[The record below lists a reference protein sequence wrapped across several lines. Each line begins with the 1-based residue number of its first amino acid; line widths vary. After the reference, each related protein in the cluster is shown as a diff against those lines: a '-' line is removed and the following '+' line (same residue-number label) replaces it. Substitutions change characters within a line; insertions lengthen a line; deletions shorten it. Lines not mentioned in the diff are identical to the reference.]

1 MKTVFCLFC
10 VSLASTA
17 FGQNVGAAA
26 SALSSEPVRIA
37 LPEHPEHASEKP
49 MLTEQSLLHTS
60 TFTAAHG
67 ERPLWEVAPVK
78 EEVPLGDVA
87 RAYRREHNILKRSAT
102 VVEN

>member
-10 VSLASTA
+10 VSFASAA
-17 FGQNVGAAA
+17 FAQNVGAAA
-26 SALSSEPVRIA
+26 SALSNEPIHIMV
-37 LPEHPEHASEKP
+37 PEHPEHASQKP
-49 MLTEQSLLHTS
+49 MLAEQSLLQTS

-87 RAYRREHNILKRSAT
+87 RAYRREHNIEKRSAT

>member
-10 VSLASTA
+10 VFFAAAA
-17 FGQNVGAAA
+17 FGQNVGGGL
-26 SALSSEPVRIA
+26 SALSNEPIRIA
-37 LPEHPEHASEKP
+37 VPDHPEHASQKP
-49 MLTEQSLLHTS
+49 MLMEQSLLDTS
-60 TFTAAHG
+60 TFTSAHG

-87 RAYRREHNILKRSAT
+87 RAFRKEHTIVKRSAT

>member
-10 VSLASTA
+10 VFFASAA
-17 FGQNVGAAA
+17 FGQNVAGA
-26 SALSSEPVRIA
+26 SVLSNEPFRITV
-37 LPEHPEHASEKP
+37 PEHPQHASQKT
-49 MLTEQSLLHTS
+49 MLAEQSLLHAS

-87 RAYRREHNILKRSAT
+87 RAYRKEHNIEKRSAT

>member
-10 VSLASTA
+10 VCFASAA
-17 FGQNVGAAA
+17 FGQNVAGA
-26 SALSSEPVRIA
+26 SVLSSEPFRIA
-37 LPEHPEHASEKP
+37 LPEHPQHASQKP
-49 MLTEQSLLHTS
+49 MLSEQSLLHTS
-60 TFTAAHG
+60 TFTSAHG

-87 RAYRREHNILKRSAT
+87 RAYKREHPIVKRSAT